1 MDWSA
6 GVLACIR
13 PARFSQPRRLR
24 SSQML
29 QLAQSSGSDYNASL
43 SNDLKLVAQSRRR
56 RIAKA
61 QVNNLLYIRVGEES
75 SKLANEQFDVTVI
88 GSGPGGYVAAVR
100 AGQLG
105 LKVAIVE
112 KDKRLGGTCTLR
124 GCIPTK
130 QLLMSAH
137 IYEQMQ
143 HAADFGV
150 QASGIQL
157 AFADVQKRKDKVV
170 MKNSKGI
177 EYLMKKNKAT
187 VFKGTGKL
195 SLPGKVEVTD
205 AEGNKQTI
213 QTKNIIIATGSVVRP
228 IPGFETDG
236 VHVVN
241 SDHILELKDVPKSL
255 IVMGSGAVGVEFASV
270 YSRFGAETTIVELLP
285 RLVPLEDEEVSKE
298 LERSFRKRGI
308 KSQVDTKL
316 EKLEKT
322 ETGVRV
328 TGKTGKGEAVTLEA
342 EMLLVA
348 VGRMPYTQGLGL
360 EGTKIKVDRGFIAV
374 DEYQQTAEK
383 GVYAIGDVVPT
394 PLLAHL
400 ASKEGIV
407 AVEHMAGKKDVR
419 PINLRLVP
427 NCTYCDPEV
436 ASVGLTEAK
445 AKELGYDV
453 KVGKFPFSASGKAR
467 IIGEEEGFVKIVA
480 EKKYDEVLG
489 VHIIGPHAT
498 ELIAEACVAMQLETT
513 ADELGRTM
521 HAHPTVSEAVMEAA
535 EGVHDMAVH
544 I

>member
-1 MDWSA
+1 
-6 GVLACIR
+6 LADEKDGK
-13 PARFSQPRRLR
+13 Q
-24 SSQML
+24 
-29 QLAQSSGSDYNASL
+29 N
-43 SNDLKLVAQSRRR
+43 
-56 RIAKA
+56 
-61 QVNNLLYIRVGEES
+61 GE
-75 SKLANEQFDVTVI
+75 KFDVTII
-88 GSGPGGYVAAVR
+88 GSGPGGYVAAIR

-105 LKVAIVE
+105 LKAAMVE
-112 KDKRLGGTCTLR
+112 KDSRLGGTCTLR

-130 QLLMSAH
+130 QMLMSAH
-137 IYEQMQ
+137 VYEQMQ

-150 QASGIQL
+150 QATGIQL
-157 AFADVQKRKDKVV
+157 AFADVQKRKDRVV
-170 MKNSKGI
+170 LKNTKGI
-177 EYLMKKNKAT
+177 EYLMKKNKVT

-195 SLPGKVEVTD
+195 ALPGKVEVTGAD
-205 AEGNKQTI
+205 GTKQTI
-213 QTKNIIIATGSVVRP
+213 ETKAIIIATGSVVRP

-255 IVMGSGAVGVEFASV
+255 IVMGCGAVGVEFASM
-270 YSRFGAETTIVELLP
+270 YSRFGAETTIVELMP
-285 RLVPLEDEEVSKE
+285 RIVPLEDEEVSKE
-298 LERSFRKRGI
+298 LEKSFRKRKI
-308 KSQVDTKL
+308 KTQVDTKL

-328 TGKTGKGEAVTLEA
+328 TGKTSKGEAVSLEA

-348 VGRMPYTQGLGL
+348 VGRMPFTEGLGL
-360 EGTKIKVDRGFIAV
+360 EGTKIKVEKGFVQV

-407 AVEHMAGKKDVR
+407 AVEHIAGDKGVR

-445 AKELGYDV
+445 AREQGYDV

-467 IIGEEEGFVKIVA
+467 ILGEEEGFVKIVG
-480 EKKYDEVLG
+480 ESKYDEILG

-498 ELIAEACVAMQLETT
+498 ELIAEACVAMQLEST
-513 ADELGRTM
+513 AEELGRTM

-535 EGVHDMAVH
+535 EGVHGLAVH

>member
-1 MDWSA
+1 MST
-6 GVLACIR
+6 
-13 PARFSQPRRLR
+13 
-24 SSQML
+24 
-29 QLAQSSGSDYNASL
+29 
-43 SNDLKLVAQSRRR
+43 
-56 RIAKA
+56 
-61 QVNNLLYIRVGEES
+61 
-75 SKLANEQFDVTVI
+75 EQFDVTII
-88 GSGPGGYVAAVR
+88 GSGPGGYVAAIR
-100 AGQLG
+100 AAQLG

-137 IYEQMQ
+137 VYEQMQ

-150 QASGIQL
+150 EASGIQL
-157 AFADVQKRKDKVV
+157 AFANVQKRKDKVV

-177 EYLMKKNKAT
+177 EYLMKKNKIT
-187 VFKGTGKL
+187 TFSGTGKL
-195 SLPGKVEVTD
+195 ALPGKVEVTSAD
-205 AEGNKQTI
+205 GKQETI
-213 QTKNIIIATGSVVRP
+213 NSKSIVLATGSVVRP

-236 VHVVN
+236 AHVVN
-241 SDHILELKDVPKSL
+241 SDHILELKEVPKSL
-255 IVMGSGAVGVEFASV
+255 IVMGAGAVGVEFASV
-270 YSRFGAETTIVELLP
+270 YARFGADTTIVELMP

-298 LERSFRKRGI
+298 LEKSFRKRGI

-322 ETGVRV
+322 DSGVVV
-328 TGKTGKGEAVTLEA
+328 TGKTSKGEAVRLEA

-348 VGRMPYTQGLGL
+348 VGRMPYTEGLGL
-360 EGTKIKVDRGFIAV
+360 EGTKIKIEKGFVQI
-374 DEYQQTAEK
+374 DEFQQTGEK
-383 GVYAIGDVVPT
+383 DVYAIGDIVPT

-407 AVEHMAGKKDVR
+407 AVEHIAGHKDVR

-445 AKELGYDV
+445 AKEMGFDV
-453 KVGKFPFSASGKAR
+453 KLGKFPFSASGKAR
-467 IIGEEEGFVKIVA
+467 ILGEEEGFVKIVSEA
-480 EKKYDEVLG
+480 KYDEILG

-498 ELIAEACVAMQLETT
+498 ELIAEACVAMQLEST

-535 EGVHDMAVH
+535 EGVHGMTIH

>member
-1 MDWSA
+1 
-6 GVLACIR
+6 LA
-13 PARFSQPRRLR
+13 
-24 SSQML
+24 
-29 QLAQSSGSDYNASL
+29 
-43 SNDLKLVAQSRRR
+43 
-56 RIAKA
+56 
-61 QVNNLLYIRVGEES
+61 
-75 SKLANEQFDVTVI
+75 EQFDVTVI
-88 GSGPGGYVAAVR
+88 GSGPGGYVAAIR
-100 AGQLG
+100 AGQFG

-150 QASGIQL
+150 QASAIQL
-157 AFADVQKRKDKVV
+157 AFADVQKRKEKVV

-177 EYLMKKNKAT
+177 EFLMKKNKCT
-187 VFKGTGKL
+187 VFKGSGRL
-195 SLPGKVEVTD
+195 ALPGKVEVTG
-205 AEGNKQTI
+205 EGGSEQTI
-213 QTKNIIIATGSVVRP
+213 RTKNIIIATGSVVRP
-228 IPGFETDG
+228 IAGFDTDG
-236 VHVVN
+236 KQVVN
-241 SDHILELKDVPKSL
+241 SDHILELTKVPKSL
-255 IVMGSGAVGVEFASV
+255 IVMGCGAVGVEFASV

-285 RLVPLEDEEVSKE
+285 SLVPLEDEEVSAE
-298 LERSFRKRGI
+298 LARSFRKRGL

-316 EKLEKT
+316 DKMEKSDK
-322 ETGVRV
+322 GVV
-328 TGKTGKGEAVTLEA
+328 VSGKTSKGEDVRLEA

-348 VGRMPYTQGLGL
+348 VGRMPFTEGLGL
-360 EGTKIKVDRGFIAV
+360 EKTKIKVERGFIQV

-383 GVYAIGDVVPT
+383 GVYAIGDVIPT

-407 AVEHMAGKKDVR
+407 AVEHLAGKNPQ

-427 NCTYCDPEV
+427 NCTYCDPEIG
-436 ASVGLTEAK
+436 SVGLTEAK
-445 AKELGYDV
+445 AREQGYDA

-467 IIGEEEGFVKIVA
+467 IIGEEEGFAKIVA
-480 EKKYDEVLG
+480 EKKYDEILG

-498 ELIAEACVAMQLETT
+498 ELIAEACVAMQLEST
-513 ADELGRTM
+513 AEELGRTM

-535 EGVHDMAVH
+535 EGAEGMAIH

>member
-1 MDWSA
+1 
-6 GVLACIR
+6 LA
-13 PARFSQPRRLR
+13 
-24 SSQML
+24 
-29 QLAQSSGSDYNASL
+29 
-43 SNDLKLVAQSRRR
+43 
-56 RIAKA
+56 
-61 QVNNLLYIRVGEES
+61 
-75 SKLANEQFDVTVI
+75 EQFDVTVI
-88 GSGPGGYVAAVR
+88 GTGPGGYVAAIR

-112 KDKRLGGTCTLR
+112 KDQRLGGTCTLR

-150 QASGIQL
+150 QASAIQL
-157 AFADVQKRKDKVV
+157 AFADVQKRKEKVV

-177 EYLMKKNKAT
+177 EFLMKKNKCT
-187 VFKGTGKL
+187 VFKGSGRL
-195 SLPGKVEVTD
+195 ALPGKVEVTD
-205 AEGNKQTI
+205 EGGSKQTI
-213 QTKNIIIATGSVVRP
+213 RTKNIIIATGSVVRP
-228 IPGFETDG
+228 IPGFDTDG
-236 VHVVN
+236 KQVVN
-241 SDHILELKDVPKSL
+241 SDHILELTRVPKSL
-255 IVMGSGAVGVEFASV
+255 IVMGCGAVGVEFASA

-285 RLVPLEDEEVSKE
+285 TLVPLEDEEVSAE
-298 LERSFRKRGI
+298 LARSFRKCGL

-316 EKLEKT
+316 DKMEKSDK
-322 ETGVRV
+322 GVV
-328 TGKTGKGEAVTLEA
+328 VSGKTSKGEEVRLEA

-348 VGRMPYTQGLGL
+348 VGRMPFTEGLGL
-360 EGTKIKVDRGFIAV
+360 EKTKIKVERGFIQV

-383 GVYAIGDVVPT
+383 GVYAIGDVIPT

-407 AVEHMAGKKDVR
+407 AVEHLAGKNPQ

-427 NCTYCDPEV
+427 NCTYCDPEIG
-436 ASVGLTEAK
+436 SVGLTEAK
-445 AKELGYDV
+445 AREQGYEV

-467 IIGEEEGFVKIVA
+467 IIGEEEGFAKIVA
-480 EKKYDEVLG
+480 EKKYDEILG

-498 ELIAEACVAMQLETT
+498 ELIAEACVAMQLEST
-513 ADELGRTM
+513 AEELGRTM

-535 EGVHDMAVH
+535 EGAEGMAIH

>member
-1 MDWSA
+1 M
-6 GVLACIR
+6 
-13 PARFSQPRRLR
+13 
-24 SSQML
+24 
-29 QLAQSSGSDYNASL
+29 
-43 SNDLKLVAQSRRR
+43 
-56 RIAKA
+56 
-61 QVNNLLYIRVGEES
+61 
-75 SKLANEQFDVTVI
+75 
-88 GSGPGGYVAAVR
+88 AAIR

-105 LKVAIVE
+105 LKVALIE
-112 KDKRLGGTCTLR
+112 KDTRLGGTCTLR

-130 QLLMSAH
+130 QMLMSAH
-137 IYEQMQ
+137 VYEQMQ

-157 AFADVQKRKDKVV
+157 AFEDVQKRKNKVV
-170 MKNSKGI
+170 LKNTKGI
-177 EYLMKKNKAT
+177 EYLMKKNKVT
-187 VFKGTGKL
+187 VFKGTGRL
-195 SLPGKVEVTD
+195 ALPGKVEVATAD
-205 AEGNKQTI
+205 GSKQTI
-213 QTKNIIIATGSVVRP
+213 ASKNIIIATGSAVRP

-236 VHVVN
+236 AGVVN
-241 SDHILELKDVPKSL
+241 SDHILELKEVPKSL
-255 IVMGSGAVGVEFASV
+255 IVMGAGAVGCEFASV
-270 YSRFGAETTIVELLP
+270 YSRFGATTTIVELMP

-298 LERSFRKRGI
+298 LEKSFRKRGI

-328 TGKTGKGEAVTLEA
+328 TGKTSKGEAVSLEA

-348 VGRMPYTQGLGL
+348 VGRMPFTEGLGL
-360 EGTKIKVDRGFIAV
+360 EGTKIKVDRGFISV

-407 AVEHMAGKKDVR
+407 AVEHIAGDKGVR

-445 AKELGYDV
+445 AKEQGYEV
-453 KVGKFPFSASGKAR
+453 RVGKFPFSASGKAR
-467 IIGEEEGFVKIVA
+467 ILGEEEGFVKIVA
-480 EKKYDEVLG
+480 DMKYDEILG

-498 ELIAEACVAMQLETT
+498 ELIAEACVAMQLEST
-513 ADELGRTM
+513 AEELGRTM

-535 EGVHDMAVH
+535 EGVHGLAVH

>member
-1 MDWSA
+1 
-6 GVLACIR
+6 
-13 PARFSQPRRLR
+13 
-24 SSQML
+24 ML
-29 QLAQSSGSDYNASL
+29 F
-43 SNDLKLVAQSRRR
+43 R
-56 RIAKA
+56 
-61 QVNNLLYIRVGEES
+61 GEES
-75 SKLANEQFDVTVI
+75 YKLANDQYDVTVI
-88 GSGPGGYVAAVR
+88 GSGPGGYVAAIR

-105 LKVAIVE
+105 LKTAIIE

-150 QASGIQL
+150 QASAIQL
-157 AFADVQKRKDKVV
+157 AFGDVQKRKDKVV

-177 EYLMKKNKAT
+177 EYLMKKNKIT
-187 VFKGTGKL
+187 VFAGTGRL
-195 SLPGKVEVTD
+195 AGPGKVEITGTD
-205 AEGNKQTI
+205 SQKQTI
-213 QTKNIIIATGSVVRP
+213 LTKNVIIATGSVVRP

-236 VHVVN
+236 NHVVN

-255 IVMGSGAVGVEFASV
+255 IVMGAGAVGVEFASV
-270 YSRFGAETTIVELLP
+270 YSRFGAATTIVELLP

-298 LERSFRKRGI
+298 LEKSFRKRGI

-322 ETGVRV
+322 GQNVRV
-328 TGKTGKGEAVTLEA
+328 SGKTAKGEPVELEA

-348 VGRMPYTQGLGL
+348 VGRMPYTEGLGL
-360 EGTKIKVDRGFIAV
+360 EKTKVKVEKGFIQV
-374 DEYQQTAEK
+374 NEFQQTAEP
-383 GVYAIGDVVPT
+383 GIYAIGDVVPT

-407 AVEHMAGKKDVR
+407 AVEQIAGHEDVR

-427 NCTYCDPEV
+427 SCTYCDPEIG
-436 ASVGLTEAK
+436 SVGLTEAR
-445 AKELGYDV
+445 ARELGYDV
-453 KVGKFPFSASGKAR
+453 KVGRFPFSASGKAR
-467 IIGEEEGFVKIVA
+467 ILGEEEGFVKIVS
-480 EKKYDEVLG
+480 EKKYDEILG

-498 ELIAEACVAMQLETT
+498 ELIAEACVAMQLEST
-513 ADELGRTM
+513 AEELGRTM

-535 EGVHDMAVH
+535 EGVDGLAIH

>member
-1 MDWSA
+1 
-6 GVLACIR
+6 
-13 PARFSQPRRLR
+13 
-24 SSQML
+24 
-29 QLAQSSGSDYNASL
+29 
-43 SNDLKLVAQSRRR
+43 
-56 RIAKA
+56 
-61 QVNNLLYIRVGEES
+61 
-75 SKLANEQFDVTVI
+75 LANEQFDVTII
-88 GSGPGGYVAAVR
+88 GSGPGGYVAAIR

-105 LKVAIVE
+105 LKVAIIE

-137 IYEQMQ
+137 VFEQMH

-170 MKNSKGI
+170 LKNSKGI
-177 EYLMKKNKAT
+177 EYLMKKNKVT
-187 VFKGTGKL
+187 VFNGTGKL
-195 SLPGKVEVTD
+195 ALPGKVEVTGTD
-205 AEGNKQTI
+205 GQKQTI
-213 QTKNIIIATGSVVRP
+213 NTKNIIIATGSVVRP

-236 VHVVN
+236 VHVVS

-255 IVMGSGAVGVEFASV
+255 IVMGAGAVGVEFASV

-298 LERSFRKRGI
+298 LEKAFRKRGI
-308 KSQVDTKL
+308 KSQLDTKL
-316 EKLEKT
+316 DKLEKT
-322 ETGVRV
+322 DKGVRV
-328 TGKTGKGEAVTLEA
+328 TGKTSKGDPVSLEA

-348 VGRMPYTQGLGL
+348 VGRMPFTDGLGL
-360 EGTKIKVDRGFIAV
+360 EGSKIKVDRGFVQV
-374 DEYQQTAEK
+374 DEFQQTAEPH
-383 GVYAIGDVVPT
+383 VYAIGDVVPT

-407 AVEHMAGKKDVR
+407 AVEHMSGQKDVR

-436 ASVGLTEAK
+436 GSVGLTEAK
-445 AKELGYDV
+445 AKEMGYDV
-453 KVGKFPFSASGKAR
+453 VVGRFPFSASGKAR
-467 IIGEEEGFVKIVA
+467 IIGEEEGFVKIIS
-480 EKKYDEVLG
+480 EKKYDEILG

-498 ELIAEACVAMQLETT
+498 ELIAEACVAMQLEST
-513 ADELGRTM
+513 AEELGRTM
-521 HAHPTVSEAVMEAA
+521 HAHPTVAEAVMEAA
-535 EGVHDMAVH
+535 EGVHGLTVH